1 MNGGKFMKKRVI
13 IYLLIGVVVFG
24 GIFFIISSG
33 KSRRLTEV
41 KTTTVSTGDINAY
54 LSTTATVKSQNSKE
68 YYGLQA
74 KVKGINVKVGDRVS
88 KGETLITYE
97 TQDLA
102 TAVKQAQLQYD
113 NAILQK
119 RDLVNQ
125 NNSIKS
131 KISDLDRQINTL
143 QTSNNPQDISKLE
156 ALKQQR
162 NTLQPISDEKLK
174 QSDNAVALAK
184 ISLDSTKQKLVE
196 NKGSITAENDGV
208 VTLVEATLGAVTNGM
223 QPVIIVQ
230 DTENLQAVAS
240 LGKYDANKVKLGQE
254 VIIKSGNNQYKGVV
268 SFIDPAATKT
278 LSAAGGETT
287 LGIRIDIIDKAPD
300 LRIDFD
306 VDVDILLGQAKNV
319 LKVPAECI
327 RPGKGDKNYLY
338 VVENGVVREREV
350 LIGLQSD
357 MEVEIKSGVNAGE
370 KVILNPSASI
380 REGVII
386 KEAVEVSK

>member
-1 MNGGKFMKKRVI
+1 MKKRAI
-13 IYLLIGVVVFG
+13 IYLLIGAVVLA
-24 GIFFIISSG
+24 GIFFIINSG
-33 KSRRLTEV
+33 RSRRLVEV
-41 KTTTVSTGDINAY
+41 KTTTVSTGDVKAY

-74 KVKGINVKVGDRVS
+74 KVKGVNVKIGDRVS

-113 NAILQK
+113 NAILQR

-131 KISDLDRQINTL
+131 KISDLNNQISSL
-143 QTSNNPQDISKLE
+143 QGSNNPQDISKLE

-162 NTLQPISDEKLK
+162 NALQPISDEKLK

-184 ISLDSTKQKLVE
+184 LSLDSTKQKSAE

-208 VTLVEATLGAVTNGM
+208 VTLVEATIGVITNGM
-223 QPVIIVQ
+223 QPVVIVQ
-230 DTENLQAVAS
+230 DTENLEAVAA
-240 LGKYDANKVKLGQE
+240 LGKYDANKIKLGQE
-254 VIIKSGNNQYKGVV
+254 VIIKSGSNQYKGAV
-268 SFIDPAATKT
+268 SFINPAATKT
-278 LSAAGGETT
+278 LSAVGGETT
-287 LGIRIDIIDKAPD
+287 LGIKIDIIDKAPD

-306 VDVDILLGQAKNV
+306 VDVDILLGHAENV
-319 LKVPAECI
+319 IKVPAECI

-357 MEVEIKSGVNAGE
+357 MEVQIKNGVSAGE

-380 REGVII
+380 REGVIV
-386 KEAVEVSK
+386 KEAVEGSK